1 MFEKIKE
8 KIVLLKRK
16 KCLEALNFVLDSENI
31 YNYNVS
37 KGLINY
43 HSSFLSFDN
52 FNDPLIIIRR
62 FYCVDLIEC
71 ESKLKKASRKE
82 MKMLLERIKY
92 DNTLIDELSEELVNN
107 YNSRFEKYKGNI
119 TGAQLKTLKLTVESN
134 NDSADTDNTIKMY
147 IDNIETN
154 ENTNVDTNSNY
165 SVQMEYGSNGFINK
179 IVANKI

>member
-1 MFEKIKE
+1 MFEKIKK

-92 DNTLIDELSEELVNN
+92 DNTLIDELSEELINN
-107 YNSRFEKYKGNI
+107 YNSMVFCIKIVRKYKDYLSEE
-119 TGAQLKTLKLTVESN
+119 QKESLLPEFYDVYGTN
-134 NDSADTDNTIKMY
+134 EI
-147 IDNIETN
+147 IDN
-154 ENTNVDTNSNY
+154 
-165 SVQMEYGSNGFINK
+165 NK
-179 IVANKI
+179 SKVRK